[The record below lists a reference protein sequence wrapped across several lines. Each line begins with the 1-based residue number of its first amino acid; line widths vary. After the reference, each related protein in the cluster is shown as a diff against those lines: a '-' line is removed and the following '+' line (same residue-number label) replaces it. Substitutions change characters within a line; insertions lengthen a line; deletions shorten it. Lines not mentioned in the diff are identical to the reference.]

1 MISNSIS
8 SKVKATAKVSL
19 PPRTMQPHA
28 VPSPLSHTLQQFGP
42 TAGGDTGSHI
52 SRPIRGDLEKLTPSL
67 AAGICRVAGS
77 K

>member
-1 MISNSIS
+1 
-8 SKVKATAKVSL
+8 
-19 PPRTMQPHA
+19 MQPHA

-52 SRPIRGDLEKLTPSL
+52 SRPIRGDFEKLTPSL
-67 AAGICRVAGS
+67 AASICRVAGS